1 MSVETDT
8 LTGSVYEVDR
18 YTSYVR
24 EGATSPNF
32 LLGDGGVGGG
42 KRDVDRER
50 GWGRAGLE
58 LRLNIVSSTGS
69 PPPKTR
75 TLFCWYRLG

>member
-32 LLGDGGVGGG
+32 LLGDGGVGGAKG
-42 KRDVDRER
+42 IWTAREAGGEL
-50 GWGRAGLE
+50 GWSYG
-58 LRLNIVSSTGS
+58 
-69 PPPKTR
+69 
-75 TLFCWYRLG
+75 